1 MATQYK
7 RPCFLEGWVPA
18 DSQFKKARLSKCVPA
33 PRPYRSRRVSS
44 FVSRRRLKTWCII
57 YLCDTSRD
65 NGFCVKPLELYMA
78 DLAGQGSR
86 LWQ

>member
-44 FVSRRRLKTWCII
+44 FVSRRRLKTWCNI
-57 YLCDTSRD
+57 YLCIRE
-65 NGFCVKPLELYMA
+65 GIMA
-78 DLAGQGSR
+78 FVSSHLSFIWLIWLAKEVDFGS
-86 LWQ
+86 